1 VSRENLFLAILAG
14 IAKSVKDEVT
24 ESILRGLKG
33 AEHVFICTSMH
44 FGAGIFQ
51 H

>member
-24 ESILRGLKG
+24 ESILRRLKG
-33 AEHVFICTSMH
+33 VEHVFMYYICA
-44 FGAGIFQ
+44 FGAGILK
-51 H
+51 